1 MISNECIYNESN
13 KSTKMLYLCCTYV
26 VPKQKKPLKNEGL
39 LTAKLQS
46 LSTGGETRTLT
57 PCGTRS

>member
-1 MISNECIYNESN
+1 MNVFIMNPI
-13 KSTKMLYLCCTYV
+13 KVLKCCTYV